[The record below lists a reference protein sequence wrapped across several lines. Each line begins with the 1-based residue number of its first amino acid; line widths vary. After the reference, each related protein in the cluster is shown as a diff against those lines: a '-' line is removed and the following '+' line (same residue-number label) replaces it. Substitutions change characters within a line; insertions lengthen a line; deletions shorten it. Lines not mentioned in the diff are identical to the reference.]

1 MRRKPHRFPA
11 QGRGSPVTP
20 LGQLDLDTITVED
33 AGSVATVTIGT
44 GRRLNA
50 LRSEDWAALER
61 AAASLAVREELRAVV
76 IRGRGGVFCSGSDLR
91 EWEGATPEEVTES
104 FARMEAALQAVEDL
118 PVPTVAAVER
128 FATGAGCQLA
138 LACDL
143 QLVTRSA
150 MIGMPIGRLGLLVP
164 PTFATR
170 MSLRIGPGRTK
181 DLLYGGRL
189 LAAEEAHAMGLIT
202 TVVDDGDV
210 DAAQAELVAHWDGL
224 SAASLRA
231 SKAAVDYGL
240 KALVQPSRRAPQGRT
255 SDPEEFAWRLDT
267 FLHRHK
273 RRATG

>member
-1 MRRKPHRFPA
+1 M
-11 QGRGSPVTP
+11 TP
-20 LGQLDLDTITVED
+20 LGQLDLDTITVQD
-33 AGSVATVTIGT
+33 AVSVATVCIGT

-50 LRSEDWAALER
+50 LRREDWAALER

-76 IRGRGGVFCSGSDLR
+76 IRGRGGVFCSGSDLG
-91 EWEGATPEEVTES
+91 EWEGAKPEEVTES
-104 FARMEAALQAVEDL
+104 FAAMEAALQAVEDL

-143 QLVTRSA
+143 QLVNRSA
-150 MIGMPIGRLGLLVP
+150 LIGMPIARLGLLVP

-189 LAAEEAHAMGLIT
+189 LAAEEANQLGLIT
-202 TVVDDGDV
+202 TVVDDGTV
-210 DAAQAELVAHWDGL
+210 DAALTELLTHWDGL

-231 SKAAVDYGL
+231 SKAAVNVGL
-240 KALVQPSRRAPQGRT
+240 NPLVQPARHAPQGIA
-255 SDPEEFAWRLDT
+255 SDPDEFDRRLHS
-267 FLHRHK
+267 FLRRHNP
-273 RRATG
+273 RPE